1 VPASGRRSVRAEVPP
16 TQRQH
21 VLRRGANCHSGSE
34 CRWMAPRTRVER
46 AVDIAVDNFVD
57 YLKPWGTRVEAEPN
71 LVGGLSPGRLPC
83 ALGSLECFT

>member
-1 VPASGRRSVRAEVPP
+1 MPASGRRSVRAEVPP

-57 YLKPWGTRVEAEPN
+57 YLKPWGHGSKQSRTWWVAFRPAD
-71 LVGGLSPGRLPC
+71 SP
-83 ALGSLECFT
+83 AH